1 MRSFASALAFLA
13 LALGSTAVNGA
24 GPAGPAAAAAAG
36 AGDDWTAVGGASD
49 ESGFSRLAQIEAANV
64 ARLGLAWSLDL
75 PDEVT
80 LEATPLEVDGTIYFT
95 GSYAKVYAVDAAT
108 GKVRWT
114 YDPEVW
120 KHHPEKMVF
129 SFGANRGVAYEMGAD
144 GVPRVFAAALD
155 GRLFALDART
165 GKSLWV
171 VESVPEGALNIST
184 GAPRVMNG
192 KVVIGNGG
200 ADFGARGFVSAFDA
214 ATGRQLWRFY
224 TTPGSPEQNAGDPAQ
239 VAAAK
244 TWGDGFWKTTGGG
257 GTVWNGM
264 TFDAANNRIYIGV
277 GNAGPYDPDKRDPGG
292 KGDNLYTTSIV
303 ALDADTGRY
312 LWHYQENPRDSW
324 DYKSTPNMVLG
335 TLPIEGR
342 PRRVLM
348 HAPTNGFFYVLDP
361 DTGKLLN
368 TPGMTT
374 LVTWARGIDPKTGR
388 PIENPDIRYETGL
401 TKLWPGTVGGHN
413 WQPMSFNPLTGYA
426 YIPVQQIGARFSRHG
441 GSESAFNVMGLRL
454 EPIAEREGDGH
465 GFLVAWDPVAQ
476 KKAWE
481 VRHPHLWNGGTLT
494 TAGGLVFQGTAQG
507 AFQAWD
513 ARSGKPLWTFDAQ
526 LGIVGAPISY
536 AVGGRQFV
544 SILVGYGGTTAA
556 YGKFMDVGWKY
567 GRQTRR
573 LLTFALD
580 AKATLPPGE
589 PPSFEIAALDD
600 PALKLDEADVAAGRE
615 LSVRCAA
622 CHGVGLQAT
631 GTPGPDLRESGIALD
646 LASFT
651 ELLRSGALIERGM
664 PRFDGLSEAE
674 IRQLHA
680 FIRAKAREALGKR
693 ARDDSAP
700 MPKL

>member
-1 MRSFASALAFLA
+1 MRSFASALAITV
-13 LALGSTAVNGA
+13 LALGSTAVTGA
-24 GPAGPAAAAAAG
+24 GSAPVETG
-36 AGDDWTAVGGASD
+36 AGDNWSAVGGAFD
-49 ESGFSRLAQIEAANV
+49 ESGYSRLAQVDAAN
-64 ARLGLAWSLDL
+64 ASRLGLAWSLDL

-95 GSYAKVYAVDAAT
+95 GSYAKVYAVEAAT
-108 GKVRWT
+108 GKLLWT

-120 KHHPEKMVF
+120 KHHPEKMFF
-129 SFGANRGVAYEMGAD
+129 SFGANRGMAFERGAD
-144 GVPRVFAAALD
+144 GVARVFAAALD

-165 GKSLWV
+165 GKELWV
-171 VESVPEGALNIST
+171 VESVPKGALNIST
-184 GAPRVMNG
+184 GAPRVMGG
-192 KVVIGNGG
+192 KVIIGNGG
-200 ADFGARGFVSAFDA
+200 ADFGARGFVTAFDT
-214 ATGRQLWRFY
+214 ATGKQLWRFY
-224 TTPGSPEQNAGDPAQ
+224 TTPGSPEQNAGDPAMAQ
-239 VAAAK
+239 AAK
-244 TWGDGFWKTTGGG
+244 SWGTEFWKATGGG

-264 TFDAANNRIYIGV
+264 TYDGQANRIYIGV
-277 GNAGPYDPDKRDPGG
+277 GNAGPYDPDKRDPGS

-335 TLPIEGR
+335 TLAIDGK

-374 LVTWARGIDPKTGR
+374 LVEWAKGIDPKTGR
-388 PIENPDIRYETGL
+388 PVENPDIRYETGL
-401 TKLWPGTVGGHN
+401 TKMWPGTVGGHN
-413 WQPMSFNPLTGYA
+413 WQPMSFNPQTGLV
-426 YIPVQQIGARFSRHG
+426 YIPVQQIGARFSRTD
-441 GSESAFNVMGLRL
+441 GSENAFNVMGLHL
-454 EPIAEREGDGH
+454 EPITEREGDGH
-465 GFLVAWDPVAQ
+465 AYLVAWDPVAQ

-481 VRHPHLWNGGTLT
+481 VRHANLWNGGTLT
-494 TAGGLVFQGTAQG
+494 TAGGLVFQGTAEG
-507 AFQAWD
+507 AFKAWD
-513 ARSGKPLWTFDAQ
+513 ARSGKPLWSFDAQ

-536 AVGGRQFV
+536 AVGGRQYV

-580 AKATLPPGE
+580 GKATLPPGE
-589 PPSFEIAALDD
+589 PATFEIAALDD
-600 PALKLDEADVAAGRE
+600 PALKLDEADVAAGRD

-622 CHGVGLQAT
+622 CHGVGLQST
-631 GTPGPDLRESGIALD
+631 GTPGPDLRESGIALE
-646 LASFT
+646 LAGLT
-651 ELLRSGALIERGM
+651 ELLKSGALIERGM
-664 PRFDGLSEAE
+664 PRFDMLSDTE
-674 IRQLHA
+674 IRQIHA
-680 FIRAKAREALGKR
+680 YIRAKAREALGRR
-693 ARDDSAP
+693 AKDASAP